1 MESVEEYLAAQPDAN
16 RKALER
22 IRKLILKTLPGSED
36 AYSYAIIGFRY
47 NNKFV
52 IYISGWKDHL
62 SFHGFSVSLGNEM
75 VAKYPQVKLKGRTL
89 HFQPT
94 PELPEALVKD
104 LVQARVA
111 ELGL

>member
-1 MESVEEYLAAQPDAN
+1 METVEEYLAAQPEAN

-47 NNKFV
+47 NKKFV

-75 VAKYPQVKLKGRTL
+75 VAKYPQLKLKGRTL

>member
-1 MESVEEYLAAQPDAN
+1 MESVEEYLAAQPEAN

>member
-1 MESVEEYLAAQPDAN
+1 METVEEYLAAQPEAN

-22 IRKLILKTLPGSED
+22 IRKIILNTLPGSED

-47 NNKFV
+47 NKKFV

-75 VAKYPQVKLKGRTL
+75 VAKYPQLKLKGRTL

-94 PELPEALVKD
+94 PELPEALVRE
-104 LVQARVA
+104 LVLARVA